1 MNSDTLNAWLHKL
14 ETTELL
20 RLLKNLNVGELVH
33 NPWVLGAI
41 GALALLALLLRWRV
55 LLTTLLGTT
64 GFVWLV
70 DYTLKQ
76 DTAVDQLNSE
86 TLLVFSGGGIAI
98 IILVIYLLFI
108 KSD

>member
-1 MNSDTLNAWLHKL
+1 MNSETLSQWLRKL

-20 RLLKNLNVGELVH
+20 QLFKNLNVGDLIH

-41 GALALLALLLRWRV
+41 GALALLALMMRWRV

>member
-1 MNSDTLNAWLHKL
+1 MNSDTLHVWLRKL

-20 RLLKNLNVGELVH
+20 QLFKSLNVGDLVH

-41 GALALLALLLRWRV
+41 GALALLALMMGWRV
-55 LLTTLLGTT
+55 LLTTLLGAT

-76 DTAVDQLNSE
+76 GAAVDQLNSE

>member
-1 MNSDTLNAWLHKL
+1 MNSDTLSAWLRKL

-20 RLLKNLNVGELVH
+20 QLFKNLNVGELIH

-41 GALALLALLLRWRV
+41 GALALLALMMRWRV

-76 DTAVDQLNSE
+76 DTGIDQLNSE

>member
-1 MNSDTLNAWLHKL
+1 MNSDALNTWLRKL

-20 RLLKNLNVGELVH
+20 QLFKSLNVGDLVH

-41 GALALLALLLRWRV
+41 GALALLALLLRWQV

-64 GFVWLV
+64 GFAWLV

-76 DTAVDQLNSE
+76 EAAVDQLNSE
-86 TLLVFSGGGIAI
+86 TLLVFAGGGIAI
-98 IILVIYLLFI
+98 IILVVYLLFI
-108 KSD
+108 KGD

>member
-1 MNSDTLNAWLHKL
+1 MNSDTLNVWLRKL

-20 RLLKNLNVGELVH
+20 QLFKNLNLGDLVH

-41 GALALLALLLRWRV
+41 GVLALLALMMRWRV
-55 LLTTLLGTT
+55 LLTTLVGTT

-76 DTAVDQLNSE
+76 DTAVEQLNSE
-86 TLLVFSGGGIAI
+86 TLLVFAGGGIAI